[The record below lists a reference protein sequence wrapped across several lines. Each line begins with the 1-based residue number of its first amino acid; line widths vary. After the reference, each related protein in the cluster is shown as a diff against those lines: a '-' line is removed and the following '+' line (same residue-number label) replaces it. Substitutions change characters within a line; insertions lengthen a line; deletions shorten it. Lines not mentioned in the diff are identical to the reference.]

1 MSAPD
6 PDCDAL
12 IIGAGFSGIYLLH
25 RLRQAGFR
33 TRLIDAAAEPGGIW
47 YWNCYPGARV
57 DSHVPIYEFSL
68 PELWRDWMKAM
79 AETNRFSPSAS
90 GRICSGA
97 NPVSAISAK

>member
-47 YWNCYPGARV
+47 
-57 DSHVPIYEFSL
+57 
-68 PELWRDWMKAM
+68 
-79 AETNRFSPSAS
+79 
-90 GRICSGA
+90 
-97 NPVSAISAK
+97 